1 VIRALTPEISLT
13 AVEVLQAI
21 AHRPRIT
28 PIMIAEELKYNQ
40 QAVRNV
46 LLILS
51 ELGLVT
57 KAARGVY
64 EITPLGSQ
72 VLEKAK
78 PAREKS
84 TK

>member
-1 VIRALTPEISLT
+1 MTVEISLT

-21 AHRPRIT
+21 AQRPRIT
-28 PIMIAEELKYNQ
+28 PIMIADSLKYNQ

-46 LLILS
+46 LLTLS

-57 KAARGVY
+57 TAARGVY

-72 VLEKAK
+72 VLDTRARTKSAK
-78 PAREKS
+78 
-84 TK
+84 